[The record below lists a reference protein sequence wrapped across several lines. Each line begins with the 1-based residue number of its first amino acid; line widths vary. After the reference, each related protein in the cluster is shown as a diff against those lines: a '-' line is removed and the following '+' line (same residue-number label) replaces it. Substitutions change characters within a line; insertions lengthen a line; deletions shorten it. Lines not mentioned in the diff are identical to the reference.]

1 LTEFFGQEVSKL
13 VLEAFEFLVRV
24 GEVVGIG
31 ADAELVVRSYG
42 GVGPG
47 RDYKWKKNEGGE
59 GNENLSEYRT

>member
-1 LTEFFGQEVSKL
+1 
-13 VLEAFEFLVRV
+13 LVRV